1 VSPTAASSLATG
13 LAFVWVALFSV
24 WYVVP
29 WMRRHPATVALAA
42 CLWVHALRIVA
53 LQIFSARAAGF
64 HVSLGTAREIAYGD
78 VAAGCLAVVGVWLL
92 RRRSRA
98 VVPFLWLFIA
108 VAAADLVNATILGVR
123 ENATDT
129 ATDLTWLILSVYVP
143 VLWAALA
150 LAVWQLA
157 TRRRELSALTG
168 EARPTR
174 AERVRPSG
182 LGSPQ

>member
-1 VSPTAASSLATG
+1 MSPAAASSLATG
-13 LAFVWVALFSV
+13 LAFAWAALFSI

-29 WMRRHPATVALAA
+29 WMRQHPVTVALTA

-64 HVSLGTAREIAYGD
+64 HVSVGTARAIAYGD

-98 VVPFLWLFIA
+98 VVPFLWLFIV
-108 VAAADLVNATILGVR
+108 VAAADLVNATVLGVR
-123 ENATDT
+123 EKATDT

-143 VLWAALA
+143 ILWATLA
-150 LAVWQLA
+150 LAAWQLA
-157 TRRRELSALTG
+157 TRRRDLAAAPMG
-168 EARPTR
+168 EHHPDQ
-174 AERVRPSG
+174 S
-182 LGSPQ
+182 SMN